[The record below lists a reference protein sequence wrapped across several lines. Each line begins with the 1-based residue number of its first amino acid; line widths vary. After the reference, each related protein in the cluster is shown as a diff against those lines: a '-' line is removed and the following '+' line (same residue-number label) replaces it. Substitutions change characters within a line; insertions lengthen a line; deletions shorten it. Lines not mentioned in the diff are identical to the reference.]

1 MTGHARSGALL
12 GPSAAGRETQS
23 VAAHRFAGVAL
34 IILAAEFMTAITLAA
49 SMVPGYQLNAGAIS
63 DLGVRPESAL
73 LFNASLVLLGVLN
86 ILAGAALF
94 RSGGR
99 AWLLGIVGLAGVGAI
114 GAGLFPLDR
123 GDLHSLF
130 ALLAFLFF
138 NIEALAC
145 AVAFSGPMRL
155 VSALAGTIG
164 LAFVVVM
171 IIGDSGNPAVFGAI
185 GHGGAER
192 MIVYPPMLW
201 MLAFGG
207 SLLAERGT

>member
-1 MTGHARSGALL
+1 MTSHARSAARPGLL
-12 GPSAAGRETQS
+12 TAGRETPS
-23 VAAHRFAGVAL
+23 ITAHRFAGVAL
-34 IILAAEFMTAITLAA
+34 IILAAEFMTAIMLAA

-63 DLGVRPESAL
+63 DLGVKPESAL
-73 LFNASLVLLGVLN
+73 LFNGSLVLVGVLN

-99 AWLLGIVGLAGVGAI
+99 AWLLGIFGLAGVGAI
-114 GAGLFPLDR
+114 GAGLFPLDS

-138 NIEALAC
+138 NVEALAC
-145 AVAFSGPMRL
+145 AVVFGGPLRL
-155 VSALAGTIG
+155 VSALAGTVG

-171 IIGDSGNPAVFGAI
+171 IIGDSGNTAVFGAI

-201 MLAFGG
+201 MVAFGG
-207 SLLAERGT
+207 SLLAERHN